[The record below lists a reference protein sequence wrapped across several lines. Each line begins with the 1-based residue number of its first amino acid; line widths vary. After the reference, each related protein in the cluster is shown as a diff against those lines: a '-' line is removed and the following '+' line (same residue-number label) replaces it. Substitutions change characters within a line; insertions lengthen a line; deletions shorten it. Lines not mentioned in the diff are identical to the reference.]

1 MVRAIFKSPPV
12 VWLGRGKTEGEEKG
26 REEKKRK
33 ERNGRFFLSLG
44 LSLWGKIFLAR
55 RCSLVWWQIQ
65 I

>member
-1 MVRAIFKSPPV
+1 VPYSSHHRSFGKE
-12 VWLGRGKTEGEEKG
+12 GEKRRGKKRG
-26 REEKKRK
+26 EKKRK

-55 RCSLVWWQIQ
+55 GYSLVWWQIQ